1 MTHHNEA
8 QAFSSNEN
16 PAWEAV
22 ASSLGSHI
30 YSRHMDFAEQVEQ
43 YHTPRVPY
51 MSIPAGGAAALARSI
66 SQRAGWNSALVDRVS
81 GLSHRISR
89 WRRLTDPSAQPVN
102 MLWFDRERKG
112 RVGFEEH
119 IDVPSA
125 EFPQA
130 ASTARESVHIGT
142 RITPIQRGI
151 KGGPDSAIAR
161 SSQFAGARFEKSQRF
176 PAASSR
182 PELGSARRV
191 PVSPVTIGGT
201 LPLTPSG
208 SSGTPGS
215 GTYQRQEKP
224 AALEERSLLAHH
236 HPTTPGDT
244 TTASQQ
250 REVVDMSRG
259 KADHPVPPAHL
270 GPDIPVGVPPA
281 NQLGRVPMSSEGQNQ
296 LDSRASDEE
305 VAKARPHIPLR
316 QMWGLISQKALG
328 PMAGTPPV
336 RVTGLRSI
344 KLPFHRTVTRSA
356 QDSEPEHT
364 RGSEVP
370 PSRLTPAS
378 IGDDA
383 ALADRPTYDK
393 KPADRVA
400 VPSTT
405 KPSTRKRLPMSFP
418 ILGRKSSEQ
427 PHRVEHPRLDEVA
440 QATGHQAPATR
451 TPIGEV
457 KIPPKT
463 RLKMPFLINRAAD
476 GEDVRR
482 IVTPDKAAPP
492 RIPETKSQAYRSGAP
507 EAPSSM
513 AGTGSRGARPEGR
526 HDQAED
532 KPFAEAVSQKYRSA
546 QSLYRGET
554 MKHPTSIK
562 HLSEQAWPVMGSWPE
577 SGPLGRLVDD
587 RVANKPFVSGLGGPV
602 SFEGT
607 RDLNSI
613 VNAGGMVWRRMAESI
628 GGNIPL
634 PTMPIR
640 KELSIIQA
648 SLNTATRDY
657 TGSISRQRRDSRPEL
672 VLAAVPERPHIDR
685 SSSNVSLAPV
695 QAAGETAAGDTGPAE
710 SGGSAGGH
718 ADSDAM
724 AREVYTIIRRRL
736 QVEKE
741 RIGY

>member
-1 MTHHNEA
+1 MTHDNEA

-30 YSRHMDFAEQVEQ
+30 YSRHMDLAERAGR
-43 YHTPRVPY
+43 YPPPRVPY
-51 MSIPAGGAAALARSI
+51 MSIPADGAAALARSI
-66 SQRAGWNSALVDRVS
+66 SQRAGCSSALVDRVS

-89 WRRLTDPSAQPVN
+89 WRRLTDPSAQPIN
-102 MLWFDRERKG
+102 MFWFDRERKG

-119 IDVPSA
+119 VDVPST

-130 ASTARESVHIGT
+130 ASTARESGHIGT

-151 KGGPDSAIAR
+151 KGGPDSAIAKA
-161 SSQFAGARFEKSQRF
+161 SQFAGARFEKFQRF

-182 PELGSARRV
+182 PELDSARRA
-191 PVSPVTIGGT
+191 PLSPVTMGGT
-201 LPLTPSG
+201 LPVTPSG
-208 SSGTPGS
+208 SAGTPGS
-215 GTYQRQEKP
+215 GMYQRQEKP
-224 AALEERSLLAHH
+224 AALEERSLLAHR

-259 KADHPVPPAHL
+259 KADHPVPPARL
-270 GPDIPVGVPPA
+270 GPDTPVGVPPA
-281 NQLGRVPMSSEGQNQ
+281 NQLGRVPMSSQGQNQ

-305 VAKARPHIPLR
+305 VPKARSHIPLR
-316 QMWGLISQKALG
+316 QMWDLISQKALG

-344 KLPFHRTVTRSA
+344 KLSFHRTVTRSA
-356 QDSEPEHT
+356 QDSEPEET

-378 IGDDA
+378 IEDDA
-383 ALADRPTYDK
+383 ALADRSPSDK

-400 VPSTT
+400 VPSTA

-440 QATGHQAPATR
+440 QTTGYQTAVTR
-451 TPIGEV
+451 TPAEGV
-457 KIPPKT
+457 KLPLLMKSDAN
-463 RLKMPFLINRAAD
+463 K
-476 GEDVRR
+476 
-482 IVTPDKAAPP
+482 APP
-492 RIPETKSQAYRSGAP
+492 VAAKTIHRVTGPERRRDP
-507 EAPSSM
+507 V
-513 AGTGSRGARPEGR
+513 
-526 HDQAED
+526 ED
-532 KPFAEAVSQKYRSA
+532 KIFAKAVSAKYLPSQFIYLGGA
-546 QSLYRGET
+546 KE
-554 MKHPTSIK
+554 HPPSIK
-562 HLSEQAWPVMGSWPE
+562 HLTGVGWKVMGSWLE
-577 SGPLGRLVDD
+577 SGTLNRLADD

-613 VNAGGMVWRRMAESI
+613 FQAGSMVWRRMAESI

-640 KELSIIQA
+640 KELSITEA
-648 SLNTATRDY
+648 SLHTTPRDFA
-657 TGSISRQRRDSRPEL
+657 GGISRQERSSRPEL
-672 VLAAVPERPHIDR
+672 VLAAVRERPHIDR
-685 SSSNVSLAPV
+685 SSSNIALARADQTV
-695 QAAGETAAGDTGPAE
+695 AAQAAVDEEPPGAYKASE
-710 SGGSAGGH
+710 SGGSDPEGL
-718 ADSDAM
+718 